1 MWMYSVG
8 QAGCFGV
15 TKLAAAGALARI
27 ATNLLALAELRE
39 EGLPLPLAPS
49 LAG

>member
-1 MWMYSVG
+1 MWMQSVG

-15 TKLAAAGALARI
+15 TKLAAGALARI

-39 EGLPLPLAPS
+39 EGLPPPLSSS
-49 LAG
+49 LDG